1 MPDIGDGIL
10 TGVFEMKIEGQS
22 TDHEA
27 LHVNIRGKTTSCPH
41 CKGTVPTTLYCLKCG
56 FPLFNRK
63 GDQEMNKS
71 TVGNEFFD
79 LVPLK
84 DIQDDASLQSGEAAH
99 PPLTP
104 VDSNEM
110 REGIELALKIDE
122 PDVQP
127 DLNEAEP
134 EESVVAG
141 DHESMVEDVDLPS
154 LGKKFDAGGDMARGD
169 EQMRD
174 ALGLASHPEDYEESC
189 EDSDVAAPFENRY
202 DKSECEM
209 DTEITD
215 LTKELMNSISLQ
227 LWSMN
232 LLREGGVDEGHFSRI
247 FQGYK
252 DRFERCVAHRNEMLQ
267 EARDMAPLEKKI
279 NEAKVQ
285 LGELEVRRSLGDL
298 HEGEYD
304 AMAPALRWTI
314 DHHEDQVANRKGEIA
329 LLTNLHQLMPAEY
342 IVETKEMAEMTHEAM
357 EGSGLEDVG
366 PKTVS
371 RIRASLKEILAFLI
385 DS

>member
-1 MPDIGDGIL
+1 
-10 TGVFEMKIEGQS
+10 
-22 TDHEA
+22 
-27 LHVNIRGKTTSCPH
+27 
-41 CKGTVPTTLYCLKCG
+41 
-56 FPLFNRK
+56 
-63 GDQEMNKS
+63 MNKS

>member
-1 MPDIGDGIL
+1 MQS
-10 TGVFEMKIEGQS
+10 KGQS
-22 TDHEA
+22 TDHET
-27 LHVNIRGKTTSCPH
+27 LQENIRGKTTSCPH
-41 CKGTVPTTLYCLKCG
+41 CKGTVPKTLYCLKCG
-56 FPLFNRK
+56 FPLFNLK
-63 GDQEMNKS
+63 GDQEMNES
-71 TVGNEFFD
+71 EGDNEFFD

-104 VDSNEM
+104 VDGNEM

-141 DHESMVEDVDLPS
+141 DESVNEDFDLLR

-169 EQMRD
+169 EQVRD

-189 EDSDVAAPFENRY
+189 EDSDVAVPFENR
-202 DKSECEM
+202 DVKSEYEM
-209 DTEITD
+209 DPEITD

-232 LLREGGVDEGHFSRI
+232 LLREGGVDEDHFSRI

-252 DRFERCVAHRNEMLQ
+252 DRFERCVAHWNEMLQ
-267 EARDMAPLEKKI
+267 EARDMEPLEKKI

-298 HEGEYD
+298 HEGEYE
-304 AMAPALRWTI
+304 AMEPALRWTI
-314 DHHEDQVANRKGEIA
+314 DHHEDQIANRKGEIA
-329 LLTNLHQLMPAEY
+329 LLTDLHKLMPAEY
-342 IVETKEMAEMTHEAM
+342 IAETKEMAEMIHKAI

-371 RIRASLKEILAFLI
+371 RIYASLEEILAFLV

>member
-1 MPDIGDGIL
+1 
-10 TGVFEMKIEGQS
+10 MKSEGQS

-27 LHVNIRGKTTSCPH
+27 LQEDIRGKTTSCPH

-56 FPLFNRK
+56 FPLFNLK

-71 TVGNEFFD
+71 TGDNEFFD

-84 DIQDDASLQSGEAAH
+84 DIQDDASLQSGEDAH

-104 VDSNEM
+104 FDGHEM
-110 REGIELALKIDE
+110 REGVELVLKIDE
-122 PDVQP
+122 SYRQL
-127 DLNEAEP
+127 DLNEAEL

-141 DHESMVEDVDLPS
+141 DHESMNEDVDLPS
-154 LGKKFDAGGDMARGD
+154 LRKFDAGSDMALGD
-169 EQMRD
+169 ERMSG
-174 ALGLASHPEDYEESC
+174 ALEPASDPEDYEESC
-189 EDSDVAAPFENRY
+189 EESDVAVPLENR
-202 DKSECEM
+202 DVESEYEM
-209 DTEITD
+209 DPKITD

>member
-1 MPDIGDGIL
+1 
-10 TGVFEMKIEGQS
+10 MKSEGQS

-27 LHVNIRGKTTSCPH
+27 IQENIRGKTTSCPH

-71 TVGNEFFD
+71 TGDNEFFD

-84 DIQDDASLQSGEAAH
+84 DIQDDASLQSGEDAH

-104 VDSNEM
+104 FDGHEM
-110 REGIELALKIDE
+110 REGVELVLKIDE
-122 PDVQP
+122 SDVQI
-127 DLNEAEP
+127 DLDEAEL

-141 DHESMVEDVDLPS
+141 DESVNEDVDLPS
-154 LGKKFDAGGDMARGD
+154 LGKFDAGGDMALGD
-169 EQMRD
+169 EPMRYT
-174 ALGLASHPEDYEESC
+174 LEPVSHPEDYEESC
-189 EDSDVAAPFENRY
+189 EDSDVAVPFENR
-202 DKSECEM
+202 DVESECEM
-209 DTEITD
+209 DPKITD

-232 LLREGGVDEGHFSRI
+232 LLREGGVDEDHFSRI

-252 DRFERCVAHRNEMLQ
+252 DRFERCVAHWNEMLQ
-267 EARDMAPLEKKI
+267 EARDMEPLEKKI
-279 NEAKVQ
+279 NESKVQ

-298 HEGEYD
+298 HEGEYE
-304 AMAPALRWTI
+304 AMEPALRWTI

-329 LLTNLHQLMPAEY
+329 LLTDLHQLMPAEY
-342 IVETKEMAEMTHEAM
+342 IAETKEMAEMIHKAI

-371 RIRASLKEILAFLI
+371 RIYASLEEILAFLV

>member
-1 MPDIGDGIL
+1 
-10 TGVFEMKIEGQS
+10 
-22 TDHEA
+22 
-27 LHVNIRGKTTSCPH
+27 
-41 CKGTVPTTLYCLKCG
+41 
-56 FPLFNRK
+56 
-63 GDQEMNKS
+63 MNKS

-189 EDSDVAAPFENRY
+189 EDSDVAVPFENR
-202 DKSECEM
+202 DVESECEM
-209 DTEITD
+209 DPKITD

-342 IVETKEMAEMTHEAM
+342 IVETKEMAETTHEAM

-371 RIRASLKEILAFLI
+371 RIRASLEEILAFLI